1 MASGNETISPPTPAS
16 QTISPPSRLIEPEGA
31 SVPPNDHPRVGT
43 NPTRDGSTEGRQ
55 LEPVDAGLHCGN
67 APFAT
72 YVGMMIPAL
81 PNVHAT
87 V

>member
-1 MASGNETISPPTPAS
+1 LSLPVRASFLAIIQRGEAAD
-16 QTISPPSRLIEPEGA
+16 EPKLPGA
-31 SVPPNDHPRVGT
+31 RPG
-43 NPTRDGSTEGRQ
+43 GRE
-55 LEPVDAGLHCGN
+55 LERVDAGLHCGN